1 MQEAVVA
8 LIVLVA
14 AAYASWSLMPRAWR
28 EALRRRWAPGSAPSE
43 GRACSSCNDCGA
55 CGPSPAGK
63 AAPGRDGVHTLRFVR
78 PSQQRVPT
86 ESPPR

>member
-14 AAYASWSLMPRAWR
+14 AAYAAWSLMPGAWR
-28 EALRRRWAPGSAPSE
+28 NALRRRWAPGSAPSE

-55 CGPSPAGK
+55 CGP
-63 AAPGRDGVHTLRFVR
+63 AAPSARRDAVQKVHVVRGGHDTL
-78 PSQQRVPT
+78 S
-86 ESPPR
+86 